1 MRHQLKPTSF
11 AERQSRSLEKQAL
24 ILDFLAGGE
33 QWTLTPL
40 AARVMGVS
48 PRAAA
53 RTLALLEREGALK
66 RDELQ
71 VPTPGGYV
79 KSTIWGVSGHG
90 QALADRWDCAEY
102 TRGQISPGFAMH
114 HIQSQQA
121 RLAAQAAGWRD
132 WQPGK
137 ALYDKG
143 FKKIPDALVTSPDG
157 LRVAVEIERSVKTPK
172 RYAEGMAGAIID
184 IRQKKFDVVHYISPD
199 SKQHLIERA
208 QAKVTILHFKGE
220 VIPTPVEEKHRRR
233 FRFFSLDAWPPK

>member
-1 MRHQLKPTSF
+1 MRHQLKPISY
-11 AERQSRSLEKQAL
+11 ADQQARSLEKQTL

-53 RTLALLEREGALK
+53 RTLALLEREGAVK

-90 QALADRWDCAEY
+90 QAIADRWDCAEY

-114 HIQSQQA
+114 HIQSQQVH
-121 RLAAQAAGWRD
+121 LAALAAGWRD

-143 FKKIPDALVTSPDG
+143 FKKIPDAVGTAPNG
-157 LRVAVEIERSVKTPK
+157 QRVAVEIERNVKSPK
-172 RYAEGMAGAIID
+172 RYAESMVAAISD
-184 IRQKKFDVVHYISPD
+184 IRQRRFDVVHYISPD
-199 SKQHLIERA
+199 GKQALIKRA
-208 QAKVTILHFKGE
+208 QAKVTVLHFKGE
-220 VIPTPVEEKHRRR
+220 VIPTPVEAKHRLR
-233 FRFFSLDAWPPK
+233 FLFFPLDAWPPK